1 MIPEQFQVSF
11 WWDELSL
18 ISAYTTFEILRKNPA
33 RHQIKMPT
41 PGIICKK
48 IVHQILDCSSYLYFQ
63 IKSAKRKTQLPEVRM
78 FTTLLLTIVYIYL
91 CFTGAKKKRLS
102 WVEGYQLLE
111 QFPSSG
117 DYKYIDEKMHNTMEP
132 AITGHLQYSGYEIL
146 NVSHAF
152 PTRNLIS

>member
-1 MIPEQFQVSF
+1 MIPEQFQISF

-63 IKSAKRKTQLPEVRM
+63 IKSAKRKTQLPEVRI
-78 FTTLLLTIVYIYL
+78 FTTYTLLLTIVYLLCVLQAQRRNDCRGWRATNSWSNFHPAGITNTSTKKCTTQWNLLLQDIYNTVAMK
-91 CFTGAKKKRLS
+91 FWM
-102 WVEGYQLLE
+102 WVTLFQLE
-111 QFPSSG
+111 
-117 DYKYIDEKMHNTMEP
+117 T
-132 AITGHLQYSGYEIL
+132 
-146 NVSHAF
+146 
-152 PTRNLIS
+152 